1 MKTIFITGATGG
13 IGLSTALL
21 LQSKGYHV
29 IVSARNSEK
38 ALALK
43 AKIPSDIEIVSMDV
57 RNYDEVKLAITGI
70 IERHKTLD
78 VLINNAGLGYFDP
91 IAEGSI
97 DQWHE
102 MVDANVKGLL
112 NCTHVVLPHLIASRG
127 LIVNIGSVASRNVFA
142 NSGVYAST
150 KHAVLAISESLRLEL
165 AGKIKVSTIMP
176 GAVNTDFI
184 SRTDNEALL
193 KDYVPYFASGLD
205 PKTIAEAILYCVSA
219 PEDAVISEITV
230 RPDRKVK

>member
-1 MKTIFITGATGG
+1 MKTILITGATGG

-21 LQSKGYHV
+21 LNTKGYRV
-29 IVSARNSEK
+29 IVSARNTEK
-38 ALALK
+38 AAILK
-43 AKIPSDIEIVSMDV
+43 EQIPSSIEIVTMDV
-57 RNYDEVKLAITGI
+57 RNYEEVKAAIGGI
-70 IERHKTLD
+70 IDRHGVLD
-78 VLINNAGLGYFDP
+78 VVVNNAGLGFFDP

-97 DQWHE
+97 NHWHE
-102 MVDANVKGLL
+102 MVDVNVKGLL
-112 NCTHVVLPHLIASRG
+112 NCVHVSLPHLINSRG
-127 LIVNIGSVASRNVFA
+127 LVVNLGSVASRNVFA

-165 AGKIKVSTIMP
+165 AGKIRVSTIMP
-176 GAVNTDFI
+176 GAVNTPFI

-205 PKTIAEAILYCVSA
+205 PNSIAEAILYCIAA
-219 PEDAVISEITV
+219 PEDAVISEIMI